1 MYFKCILLLYII
13 FRRIYPEKLLFVTE
27 FSNPYSEVSKRSKGQ
42 QYVDYYRRLRNIKGI
57 GAAFSFVLSASSNF
71 PHEVWRREDGHIS
84 EIAQLVGN
92 RNF

>member
-1 MYFKCILLLYII
+1 MSLPNPKHCWINNEPQLTEIE
-13 FRRIYPEKLLFVTE
+13 RMRIK
-27 FSNPYSEVSKRSKGQ
+27 

-84 EIAQLVGN
+84 EIVQLVGN